1 MAMPDQRWQSF
12 VEPAQGVTSGCMAL
26 HSPIWFLLISEVQAW
41 VLVFG
46 GLLCMVLMCSKCQVL
61 D

>member
-12 VEPAQGVTSGCMAL
+12 VEAAQGVTSGCMEL

-46 GLLCMVLMCSKCQVL
+46 GLLCMGL
-61 D
+61 DVQ